1 MLNAANA
8 EAVAAVEVAEAEL
21 RAWAAVAVAAQEW
34 EAGPRAV
41 VAVER
46 EWAAEVARV

>member
-21 RAWAAVAVAAQEW
+21 RAWAAVAAQEW
-34 EAGPRAV
+34 EAEPRAV

>member
-8 EAVAAVEVAEAEL
+8 EAVAAVEVAEAEP
-21 RAWAAVAVAAQEW
+21 RAWAAVAAQEW
-34 EAGPRAV
+34 EAEPRAV

-46 EWAAEVARV
+46 DWAAEVARV